1 MRRAIGKWDGQRTGY
16 DGHEEHSLE
25 PR

>member
-1 MRRAIGKWDGQRTGY
+1 MRRAIGKRDGQRTGY